1 LSFSQQGLPSFSTA
15 EIGRGL
21 QKPCRSRRGAPLKKA
36 LSQLHATRAAT
47 LSDISYSD
55 LLQDAQARLTDFLTP
70 TVRLGV
76 TGLSRAGKT
85 VFITALVRNLVTGG
99 RLPFF
104 APDAE
109 RRIVRAYLEPQPDDS
124 VPRFDYEAHLADLF
138 AAPPVWPESTKRISQ
153 LRVTI
158 EYTSAYTLKRLLGIS
173 KLHLDI
179 VDYPGEWLVDLPL
192 LEQDYRAFSSKA
204 LTLAAETSRA
214 ESAKPFLNFLAG
226 TDPAA
231 AEDEQ
236 IAITGAKLFTAYLH
250 AIRETGAQSTLAP
263 GRFLLPGEL
272 DGSPLLTFFPMPLAS
287 DHRLPRGSLAAMM
300 ERRFESYKASVVR
313 PFFDD
318 HFARLDRQIVLVD
331 VLTALN
337 RGADAV
343 VDLDRA
349 MTDILHAFR
358 PGANSW
364 INLFLSRRID
374 RVLFAATKADQLPA
388 SSHDRLEAILKRIV
402 DEAVARAETEGAG
415 VSALALAAI
424 RATREARAKQGD
436 EILPCLRG
444 TPIKGERI
452 GDVTFDGRSE
462 AAIFPGDL
470 PADPGDALDAARHA
484 TAASLELVRFA
495 PPKLADTLPDGTPS
509 AFPHIRLDRALDFL
523 ISDYLA

>member
-1 LSFSQQGLPSFSTA
+1 MA
-15 EIGRGL
+15 
-21 QKPCRSRRGAPLKKA
+21 
-36 LSQLHATRAAT
+36 
-47 LSDISYSD
+47 DISYSH
-55 LLQDAQARLTDFLTP
+55 LLKDAQTRLSDYLTP
-70 TVRLGV
+70 SVRLGV

-85 VFITALVRNLVTGG
+85 VFITALVRNLVSGG

-104 APDAE
+104 AADAE
-109 RRIVRAYLEPQPDDS
+109 HRIVRAYLEPQPDDS
-124 VPRFDYEAHLADLF
+124 VPRFDYEAHLGDLLSS
-138 AAPPVWPESTKRISQ
+138 PPTWPESTKRISE

-158 EYTSAYTLKRLLGIS
+158 EYRSAFALKRMVGLS

-179 VDYPGEWLVDLPL
+179 VDYPGEWLIDLPM
-192 LEQDYRAFSSKA
+192 LEQDYRAFSTGA
-204 LTLAAETSRA
+204 LTFAASPSRA
-214 ESAKPFLNFLAG
+214 VFAKPFLDFLAG

-236 IAITGAKLFTAYLH
+236 IAITGSKLFTAYLR
-250 AIRETGAQSTLAP
+250 ATRDSGAQSTLAP

-272 DGSPLLTFFPMPLAS
+272 DGSPLLTFFPMPLTS
-287 DHRLPRGSLAAMM
+287 DERLPRGSLAAMM
-300 ERRFESYKASVVR
+300 VRRFESYKASVVK
-313 PFFDD
+313 PFFND

-331 VLTALN
+331 VLTALH

-343 VDLDRA
+343 ADLERA

-364 INLFLSRRID
+364 LSMFLGRRID
-374 RVLFAATKADQLPA
+374 RVLFAATKADHLPA
-388 SSHDRLEAILKRIV
+388 SSHDRLEAILKEIV
-402 DEAVARAETEGAG
+402 EDAVKRAETEGAG
-415 VSALALAAI
+415 VQALALSAL
-424 RATREARAKQGD
+424 RATREATAKQGG

-452 GDVTFDGRSE
+452 GNITFDGVAE

-470 PADPGDALDAARHA
+470 PIDPAAALDAARRA
-484 TAASLELVRFA
+484 KSASLELVRFA
-495 PPKLADTLPDGTPS
+495 PPKLADTLSDGKLA